1 MRRGLLRM
9 GVGFAGGCRSV
20 TDDPRDRGRAVPL
33 ADEIATLGGVG
44 RTTQVV
50 YALLR
55 CSGPLTRSELATTVG
70 VTTNRID
77 IAHRELRERG
87 LLAETATSATDAQ
100 RQYFIDP
107 DALTFL

>member
-1 MRRGLLRM
+1 MP
-9 GVGFAGGCRSV
+9 
-20 TDDPRDRGRAVPL
+20 TDDPRDGGRAVPL
-33 ADEIATLGGVG
+33 ADEIAMLNDVG

-55 CSGPLTRSELATTVG
+55 CSGPLTRSELATTIG

-87 LLAETATSATDAQ
+87 LLAETATAATDAQ

-107 DALTFL
+107 DAITFL

>member
-1 MRRGLLRM
+1 MP
-9 GVGFAGGCRSV
+9 

-33 ADEIATLGGVG
+33 YDELATLDDVG

-55 CSGPLTRSELATTVG
+55 CSGPLTRRELATTIG
-70 VTTNRID
+70 VTIGRID
-77 IAHRELRERG
+77 VAHRELRERG
-87 LLAETATSATDAQ
+87 LLAETATPATDAQ

-107 DALTFL
+107 DALRFL